1 MSVFAFL
8 FGLQIKKWL
17 AKKKPQ
23 QQAIKIDKSQRSK
36 MAKMVQE
43 EPREK
48 QTKHPKLKSF
58 FLWLQVVVLFFIIIF
73 MMPALSRDIM
83 IADGNYDQK
92 LILRIIIVAFASY
105 TLFVGLNKLF
115 KKKGKW

>member
-23 QQAIKIDKSQRSK
+23 QQPIKIDKSQRSK

-43 EPREK
+43 EPTKK

-58 FLWLQVVVLFFIIIF
+58 FLWLQVVVLFFIVIF

-92 LILRIIIVAFASY
+92 LILRILIVAFASY